1 MHRIAASNITLL
13 ENEMFCS
20 PEFVCRY
27 MWTGSKCVT
36 SSSFLGATLGAAF
49 LGAEALGEAVFFL
62 MGMES
67 PNVLDVSITGCF
79 VSWFDTG

>member
-49 LGAEALGEAVFFL
+49 LGAAFLGAAFL
-62 MGMES
+62 GAAF
-67 PNVLDVSITGCF
+67 LGATGCF